1 MSVSAS
7 PVTGA
12 SPHSGQ
18 CPFRVAYCL
27 CVAMLPPL
35 ALCLLLWVAGTPW
48 FLQHDAYPVLRNI
61 GYELTLDGEDCD
73 VVLYGDSSALTAYDP
88 AVVRRITGMKA
99 CNVAEGGT
107 ITSMVGNYP
116 LDAYLGRNKRPKY
129 LVMMFTPSIFRPDPQ
144 WMSDMK
150 PEGYTYL
157 LQFVRGKR
165 LYHTLLR
172 RPLAALRYAS
182 WVGARIVADVLGRLA
197 GENPDDPAKDGGA
210 DRRRRHGITTFPLPT
225 ETYCVRTAFHY
236 PAWIVRGDPE
246 GVAAVRRKYGVQ
258 GTQVIVNVAPVP
270 TCDELQDTYER
281 VLAGEHDNAFEKLP
295 ISWFNSEDVHFNAT
309 GANYLSA
316 EVAQQILDR
325 ERARTTQPN
334 ETGVTSR

>member
-7 PVTGA
+7 PNAGA
-12 SPHSGQ
+12 SPHGGRRQS
-18 CPFRVAYCL
+18 RVIYSA
-27 CVAMLPPL
+27 CVAAAPPVV
-35 ALCLLLWVAGTPW
+35 LCLLLWVAGTPW
-48 FLQHDAYPVLRNI
+48 FMDHNAYPELHDI
-61 GYELTLDGEDCD
+61 GYGLALRHEDCD
-73 VVLYGDSSALTAYDP
+73 VVLYGDSSAMTAYDP
-88 AVVRRITGMKA
+88 DVVGRMTGLKA

-107 ITSMVGNYP
+107 ITSMVGNYT
-116 LDAYLGRNKRPKY
+116 LDAYLSRNKRPKY

-144 WMSDMK
+144 WMTDTK

-182 WVGARIVADVLGRLA
+182 WVGGRIIADVLGRLQHT
-197 GENPDDPAKDGGA
+197 NPDDPAKDLGA
-210 DRRRRHGITTFPLPT
+210 ERRRRRGIAAYPQPT
-225 ETYCVRTAFHY
+225 ETECVRTAFHY
-236 PAWIVRGDPE
+236 PAAAMRGDPD

-270 TCDELQDTYER
+270 ACDELQATYET

-295 ISWFNSEDVHFNAT
+295 ISWFNSQDVHFNAT

-334 ETGVTSR
+334 ETGGTSR